1 MRQNIVIWQSLD
13 NMGVETDFGKMLTNT
28 GNGKPKPWAMLILF
42 FGLFAFN
49 LANWGEA
56 KLKELQL
63 KSKHEQV
70 DSFDWGMFCFGFL
83 GVIGGT
89 LAPYMSK
96 RYGTYE
102 EELKAHSKGDTKII
116 AAPAK

>member
-1 MRQNIVIWQSLD
+1 
-13 NMGVETDFGKMLTNT
+13 MGVETDFGKMVT

-42 FGLFAFN
+42 GGLFCFN

-56 KLKELQL
+56 KMKELQL

-70 DSFDWGMFCFGFL
+70 DKYDIGMTIFGFL

-96 RYGTYE
+96 KYGKYE
-102 EELKAHSKGDTKII
+102 DDLAAHRKGDTNII
-116 AAPAK
+116 TAPRT